1 LREAQ
6 AFVAWDGDTPVRR
19 SACSVSS
26 PIVLAPPLP
35 TSFDRPDLETAGF
48 VGWRKW
54 DVRTGDPDDW
64 LGKVE
69 DALASAGFTKIRAD
83 RDACVCSGNF
93 HKGTV
98 WGELAVELD
107 DASPGQT
114 RLSLSATAAKDNIWT
129 LLKGDPTERIIDRF
143 VRCLP
148 PAESSPAASL
158 SSVAGELERLSQLHE
173 QGRLSD
179 GEFQAAKRKA
189 LS

>member
-1 LREAQ
+1 MAIKGKPLRQ
-6 AFVAWDGDTPVRR
+6 
-19 SACSVSS
+19 
-26 PIVLAPPLP
+26 
-35 TSFDRPDLETAGF
+35 DL
-48 VGWRKW
+48 
-54 DVRTGDPDDW
+54 VRTGDPDDW

-98 WGELAVELD
+98 WGELEVELD

-143 VRCLP
+143 MRCLP
-148 PAESSPAASL
+148 PAESFPSASQ
-158 SSVAGELERLSQLHE
+158 SSVAGELERLAELHE

-179 GEFQAAKRKA
+179 EEFQAAKRKA
-189 LS
+189 LG